1 MVTIKDIAREVGVS
15 PSTVSRA
22 LSDSPLI
29 SEKTKQNVK
38 EVAQRLGYER
48 NELARGLVKGSSG
61 AVGLVVAD
69 ITNPFFSDIAQ
80 GVGEVAHRFGY
91 GVMLC
96 DTAGKANRES
106 DYIRLLR
113 RKRVD
118 GLILTSATMDDPYL
132 KDLAKTRTPFILV
145 SRLCRSVDAPYVVV
159 DDRVGAR
166 LAVEHLINL
175 GHQYIGFI
183 GGPANVQSSRDRMV
197 TYREVLQEHGLA
209 EKEEWMGFSDF
220 TQAAGRK
227 AGRQMLSLPE
237 RPSAI
242 FAANDMIAL
251 GVLEVAE
258 EMGFL
263 IPDDLSLVGYNDISY
278 ASLPRVQLTT
288 VAQPTQEM
296 GQIASEWLLSTIE
309 EHKRHPLHCVLNPH
323 LVVRRSTAPPTS
335 CPLA

>member
-29 SEKTKQNVK
+29 SEKTRQNVK

-96 DTAGKANRES
+96 DTAGEANRES

-118 GLILTSATMDDPYL
+118 GLILTSATINDPYL

-183 GGPANVQSSRDRMV
+183 GGPANVQSSRDRMA

-258 EMGFL
+258 EMGVL

-323 LVVRRSTAPPTS
+323 LVVRRSTAPPAS
-335 CPLA
+335 

>member
-118 GLILTSATMDDPYL
+118 GLILTSATINDPYL

-183 GGPANVQSSRDRMV
+183 GGPANVQSSRDRMA

-323 LVVRRSTAPPTS
+323 LVVRRSTAPPAS
-335 CPLA
+335 

>member
-183 GGPANVQSSRDRMV
+183 GGPADVQSSRDRMA

-258 EMGFL
+258 EMGVL

-323 LVVRRSTAPPTS
+323 LVVRRSTAPPAS
-335 CPLA
+335 

>member
-166 LAVEHLINL
+166 LAVEHLIEL
-175 GHQYIGFI
+175 GHEHIGFI
-183 GGPANVQSSRDRMV
+183 GGPADVQSSRDRMV
-197 TYREVLQEHGLA
+197 AYREVLQEHGLA
-209 EKEEWMGFSDF
+209 EKEKWMGFSDF

-242 FAANDMIAL
+242 FAANDVTAL

-258 EMGFL
+258 ELGYQ
-263 IPDDLSLVGYNDISY
+263 IPDDLSLVGYDDIAY
-278 ASLPRVQLTT
+278 ASLPRIQLTT
-288 VAQPTQEM
+288 VAQPTFEM

-323 LVVRRSTAPPTS
+323 LVVRRSTAPPAS
-335 CPLA
+335 

>member
-38 EVAQRLGYER
+38 EVAQRLDYER

-159 DDRVGAR
+159 DDRMGAR

>member
-145 SRLCRSVDAPYVVV
+145 SRLCRSVNAPYVVV

-175 GHQYIGFI
+175 GHQYIAFI
-183 GGPANVQSSRDRMV
+183 GGPANVQSSRDRMA

-220 TQAAGRK
+220 TQTAGRK
-227 AGRQMLSLPE
+227 VGRQMLSLPE

-258 EMGFL
+258 EMGVL

-296 GQIASEWLLSTIE
+296 GKIATEWLLSTIE

-323 LVVRRSTAPPTS
+323 LAVRRSTAPPAS
-335 CPLA
+335 

>member
-29 SEKTKQNVK
+29 SEKTKQNVRK
-38 EVAQRLGYER
+38 VAQRLGYER

-118 GLILTSATMDDPYL
+118 GLILTSATINDPCL

-159 DDRVGAR
+159 DDRAGAR

-175 GHQYIGFI
+175 GHQHIGFI
-183 GGPANVQSSRDRMV
+183 GGPADVQSSRDRMV
-197 TYREVLQEHGLA
+197 AYREALQEHGLA
-209 EKEEWMGFSDF
+209 EKEKWMGFSDF
-220 TQAAGRK
+220 TQTAGRK
-227 AGRQMLSLPE
+227 AGQQMLSLPE

-278 ASLPRVQLTT
+278 ASLPRIQLTT
-288 VAQPTQEM
+288 VAQPTFEM
-296 GQIASEWLLSTIE
+296 GKIATKWLLSVLSNE
-309 EHKRHPLHCVLNPH
+309 EILPLYRILEPH
-323 LVVRRSTAPPTS
+323 LVARSTTTRP
-335 CPLA
+335 CVDD

>member
-29 SEKTKQNVK
+29 SEKTRQSVK
-38 EVAQRLGYER
+38 EVAQKLGYER

-61 AVGLVVAD
+61 AIGLVVAD

-80 GVGEVAHRFGY
+80 GVGEVAHRCGY

-96 DTAGKANRES
+96 NTAGKTNRES
-106 DYIRLLR
+106 SYVRLLR

-132 KDLAKTRTPFILV
+132 GDLAKTRIPFILV
-145 SRLCRSVDAPYVVV
+145 SRLCNSVDAPYVVAN
-159 DDRVGAR
+159 DRAGAR
-166 LAVEHLINL
+166 LAVEHLIEL
-175 GHQYIGFI
+175 GHERIGFI
-183 GGPANVQSSRDRMV
+183 GGPANVQSSRDRMAS
-197 TYREVLQEHGLA
+197 YREVLREHGLA
-209 EKEEWMGFSDF
+209 EKEEWMSFSDF

-227 AGRQMLSLPE
+227 VGRHMLSLPE

-242 FAANDMIAL
+242 FAANDVTAL

-258 EMGFL
+258 ELGYQ
-263 IPDDLSLVGYNDISY
+263 IPDDLSLVGYDDITY
-278 ASLPRVQLTT
+278 ASLPRIQLTT
-288 VAQPTQEM
+288 VAQPAQEM
-296 GQIASEWLLSTIE
+296 GQIAGEWLLSSIE
-309 EHKRHPLHCVLNPH
+309 GHKSYPLRCVLNPH
-323 LVVRRSTAPPTS
+323 LVVRCSTAPPAS
-335 CPLA
+335 

>member
-183 GGPANVQSSRDRMV
+183 GGPANVQSSRDRMA

-258 EMGFL
+258 EMGVL

-323 LVVRRSTAPPTS
+323 LVVRRSTAPPAS
-335 CPLA
+335 

>member
-1 MVTIKDIAREVGVS
+1 
-15 PSTVSRA
+15 
-22 LSDSPLI
+22 
-29 SEKTKQNVK
+29 
-38 EVAQRLGYER
+38 
-48 NELARGLVKGSSG
+48 LVKGSSG

-96 DTAGKANRES
+96 DTAGEANRES

-118 GLILTSATMDDPYL
+118 GLILTSATINDPYL

-166 LAVEHLINL
+166 LAVEHLINF
-175 GHQYIGFI
+175 GHRHIGFI
-183 GGPANVQSSRDRMV
+183 GGPADVQSSRDRMV
-197 TYREVLQEHGLA
+197 AYREVLQEHGLA
-209 EKEEWMGFSDF
+209 EKEKWMVFSDF

-227 AGRQMLSLPE
+227 AGRQMLSLLE

-251 GVLEVAE
+251 GVIEVAE

-278 ASLPRVQLTT
+278 ASLPRIQLTT
-288 VAQPTQEM
+288 IAQPTFEM
-296 GQIASEWLLSTIE
+296 GKIATEWLLSVLSKE
-309 EHKRHPLHCVLNPH
+309 EILPLYRILEPR
-323 LVVRRSTAPPTS
+323 LVVRSTATRP
-335 CPLA
+335 CVDD

>member
-29 SEKTKQNVK
+29 SEKTRQNVK

-61 AVGLVVAD
+61 AVGLVVPD

-96 DTAGKANRES
+96 DTAGEANRES

-118 GLILTSATMDDPYL
+118 GLILTSATINDPYL

-175 GHQYIGFI
+175 GHQHIGFI
-183 GGPANVQSSRDRMV
+183 GGPADVQSSRDRMIA
-197 TYREVLQEHGLA
+197 YREVLQEHGLA
-209 EKEEWMGFSDF
+209 EKEKWMGFSDF

-278 ASLPRVQLTT
+278 ASLPRIQMTT
-288 VAQPTQEM
+288 VAQPTFEM
-296 GQIASEWLLSTIE
+296 GKIATEWLLSVLSME
-309 EHKRHPLHCVLNPH
+309 EILPLHRTLEPH
-323 LVVRRSTAPPTS
+323 LVARSTTARP
-335 CPLA
+335 CVDD

>member
-96 DTAGKANRES
+96 DTGGKANRES

-145 SRLCRSVDAPYVVV
+145 SRLCRSVNAPYVVV

-175 GHQYIGFI
+175 GHQYIAFI
-183 GGPANVQSSRDRMV
+183 GGPANVQSSRDRMA

-220 TQAAGRK
+220 TQTAGRK
-227 AGRQMLSLPE
+227 VGRQMLSLPE

-258 EMGFL
+258 EMGVL

-296 GQIASEWLLSTIE
+296 GKIATEWLLSTIE

-323 LVVRRSTAPPTS
+323 LAVRRSTAPPAS
-335 CPLA
+335 

>member
-29 SEKTKQNVK
+29 SETTRQNVK

-61 AVGLVVAD
+61 AVGLVVPD

-96 DTAGKANRES
+96 DTAGEANRES

-118 GLILTSATMDDPYL
+118 GLILTSATINDPYL

-145 SRLCRSVDAPYVVV
+145 SRLCRSVDAPHVVV

-175 GHQYIGFI
+175 GHRHIGFI
-183 GGPANVQSSRDRMV
+183 GGPADVQSSRDRMV
-197 TYREVLQEHGLA
+197 GYREALQEHGLA
-209 EKEEWMGFSDF
+209 EKEKWMGFSDF

-278 ASLPRVQLTT
+278 ASLPRIQMTT
-288 VAQPTQEM
+288 VAQPTFEM
-296 GQIASEWLLSTIE
+296 GKIATEWLLSVLSME
-309 EHKRHPLHCVLNPH
+309 EILPLHRTLEPH
-323 LVVRRSTAPPTS
+323 LVARSTTARP
-335 CPLA
+335 CVDD

>member
-29 SEKTKQNVK
+29 SEKTRQNVK

-96 DTAGKANRES
+96 DTAGEANRES

-118 GLILTSATMDDPYL
+118 GLILTSATINDPYL
-132 KDLAKTRTPFILV
+132 EDLAKTRTPFILV
-145 SRLCRSVDAPYVVV
+145 SRLSRSVDAPYVVV
-159 DDRVGAR
+159 DDRMGAR
-166 LAVEHLINL
+166 LAVEHLVNF
-175 GHQYIGFI
+175 GHRHIGFI
-183 GGPANVQSSRDRMV
+183 GGPADVQSSRDRMV
-197 TYREVLQEHGLA
+197 AYREVLQEHRLA
-209 EKEEWMGFSDF
+209 EKEKWMVFSDF

-227 AGRQMLSLPE
+227 AGRQMLSLLE

-251 GVLEVAE
+251 GVIEVAE

-278 ASLPRVQLTT
+278 ASLPRIQLTT
-288 VAQPTQEM
+288 IAQPTFEM
-296 GQIASEWLLSTIE
+296 GKIATEWLLSVLSKE
-309 EHKRHPLHCVLNPH
+309 EILPLHRILEPH
-323 LVVRRSTAPPTS
+323 LVARSTTT
-335 CPLA
+335 CPCVDD